1 MDYWISSDNVQ
12 KGPYTLQQLQQMWQ
26 QGHLT
31 ADTYYYDNLR
41 SEWHFLQGLVEN
53 TRKLFTVE
61 EAFVRLGQNR
71 QKGCLT
77 VFNNDEVL
85 YVFVDGGNIIS
96 AIGEKEQG
104 EFALSRALHL
114 ENSTYEWFF
123 DAAPPTSNLR
133 LNIAEYALRH
143 SIARDVRIGNSN
155 SHPNATKQR
164 QNTEALGKAI
174 RDKVQ
179 LKLNYM
185 LVSADAPTLKL
196 RLSKMTNVAGREP
209 FCDVII
215 DDSKVSRKHC
225 LLEVTEQNVKVKDL
239 DSSNGTFVNG
249 TQVRDGFLNVGDLLS
264 LGGYKLIL
272 RKEQKNAPDMTGP
285 L

>member
-1 MDYWISSDNVQ
+1 MEYWISSDNIQ
-12 KGPYTLQQLQQMWQ
+12 KGPYSLQQLQLMWQ

-31 ADTYYYDNLR
+31 AHTYYYDTLR
-41 SEWHFLQGLVEN
+41 SEWLFLKGLVES
-53 TRKLFTVE
+53 TRKLFSVE

-71 QKGCLT
+71 QRGCLT

-85 YVFVDGGNIIS
+85 HVFVDAGNIVS
-96 AIGEKEQG
+96 AIGDKEQG

-123 DAAPPTSNLR
+123 DAVPPTPNLR

-143 SIARDVRIGNSN
+143 SIARDVRVGSV
-155 SHPNATKQR
+155 TKQR
-164 QNTEALGKAI
+164 QNTEALGKVMK
-174 RDKVQ
+174 DKVQ

-185 LVSADAPTLKL
+185 LVSAEAPTVKLKL
-196 RLSKMTNVAGREP
+196 VKVTNVVGREP
-209 FCDVII
+209 HGDIVV
-215 DDSKVSRKHC
+215 DDPKISRRHC

-249 TQVRDGFLNVGDLLS
+249 TQVQDGILNVGDQLS
-264 LGGYKLIL
+264 LGGHKLVL
-272 RKEQKNAPDMTGP
+272 RKEQKNAPDMTS
-285 L
+285 LL